1 MSTKKTAT
9 KTAVAVIET
18 AERPEKIRNIALVG
32 HSAAGKTTLVEA
44 LLAATGTIGRAGT
57 VTEGTT
63 VSDAD
68 PVEVAQQRSV
78 VLSVCPLRHDDIVI
92 TCSTRPDT
100 PTSPASCG
108 PGCAPRTRPCS
119 SCRPP
124 TTSTPSPCRSG
135 RNARRSARLGRWS

>member
-18 AERPEKIRNIALVG
+18 ADRPEKIRNIALVG

-57 VTEGTT
+57 VPEGTT

-68 PVEVAQQRSV
+68 PVEVAQPTVR
-78 VLSVCPLRHDDIVI
+78 
-92 TCSTRPDT
+92 RPVGV
-100 PTSPASCG
+100 PA
-108 PGCAPRTRPCS
+108 AP
-119 SCRPP
+119 
-124 TTSTPSPCRSG
+124 
-135 RNARRSARLGRWS
+135 